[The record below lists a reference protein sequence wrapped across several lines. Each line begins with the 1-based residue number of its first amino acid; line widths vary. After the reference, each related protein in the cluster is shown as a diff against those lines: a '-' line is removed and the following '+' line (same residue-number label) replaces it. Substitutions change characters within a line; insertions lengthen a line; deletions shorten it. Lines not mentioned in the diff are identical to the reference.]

1 MPKDSRPNP
10 TVDMARLKDLTMLD
24 EAEIGRKI
32 KQLRL
37 ERGLNLQDLANTT
50 GLTKGYL
57 SKVENS
63 RKAPPVSTLLT
74 LAKALGV
81 NISTIFSDDE
91 NTTTS
96 THVKKSERTTMA
108 RDGTAFGYSYE
119 PLAHK
124 FPQRQMDP
132 YILTL
137 PVKPRRRAVFQHKG
151 QELLMPLEGTMR
163 FMYGGKEFIVEE
175 GDCVYFDSSTPHLG
189 TADGSKPVKC
199 LMVIVSE
206 S

>member
-1 MPKDSRPNP
+1 MLKDSRPKP
-10 TVDMARLKDLTMLD
+10 TVDMARLKDLMMLD
-24 EAEIGRKI
+24 EAEIGQKI

-63 RKAPPVSTLLT
+63 KKAPPVSTLLT

-91 NTTTS
+91 NKTTITL
-96 THVKKSERTTMA
+96 VKKSERTTMA

-151 QELLMPLEGTMR
+151 QELLMTLEGTMR

-175 GDCVYFDSSTPHLG
+175 GDCIYFDASTPHLG
-189 TADGSKPVKC
+189 IADGSKPVKC
-199 LMVIVSE
+199 LMVVVSE

>member
-1 MPKDSRPNP
+1 MI
-10 TVDMARLKDLTMLD
+10 D

-37 ERGLNLQDLANTT
+37 DRGLNLQDVANAT
-50 GLTKGYL
+50 GFTKGYL

-63 RKAPPVSTLLT
+63 KKAPPVSTLLI

-81 NISTIFSDDE
+81 NISAIFSEDE
-91 NTTTS
+91 HKTTITM
-96 THVKKSERTTMA
+96 VKKSERTTMA

-137 PVKPRRRAVFQHKG
+137 PVKPKRRGVFQHKG
-151 QELLMPLEGTMR
+151 EEILMVLEGTMR
-163 FMYGGKEFIVEE
+163 FMYGDKELVVEE
-175 GDCVYFDSSTPHLG
+175 GDCIYFDASTPHFG
-189 TADGSKPVKC
+189 IADGAKPVKC
-199 LMVIVSE
+199 FMVIFSE
-206 S
+206 G